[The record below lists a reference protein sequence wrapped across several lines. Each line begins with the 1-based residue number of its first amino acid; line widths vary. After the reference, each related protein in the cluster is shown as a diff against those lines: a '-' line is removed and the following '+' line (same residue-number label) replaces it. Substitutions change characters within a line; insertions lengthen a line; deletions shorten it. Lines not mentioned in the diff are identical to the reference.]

1 MRQEEVIASQEQ
13 LSTKTILIIEDDEA
27 IGEVMA
33 LALQEEPCYRP
44 LLVADGEAALA
55 LLSNHPIHLLLIDY
69 HLATT
74 SGLDIYDRLQ
84 THQTLQAVPVI
95 IISAS
100 LEQHEQELRQRGL
113 LGLSKPFDVDDLLRL
128 VKQTLG

>member
-1 MRQEEVIASQEQ
+1 
-13 LSTKTILIIEDDEA
+13 
-27 IGEVMA
+27 
-33 LALQEEPCYRP
+33 
-44 LLVADGEAALA
+44 
-55 LLSNHPIHLLLIDY
+55 
-69 HLATT
+69 
-74 SGLDIYDRLQ
+74 
-84 THQTLQAVPVI
+84 VPVI